1 MSAPTTGAHAP
12 TPPRAGGF
20 DRLGAVTVRRR
31 RRILVL
37 AVLFVV
43 VSGIVG
49 GGVIARLSSGGF
61 DDPGSASATAATAL
75 AERFDAAASDVVLVA
90 ASTSGAPVDSP
101 AVAAAGKGLAARLAA
116 EPGVRDV
123 TSYWDAPSP
132 SARSTD
138 GTIALVTARLSQS
151 GDAAQKRAGE
161 LAKDLAGTTA
171 DGVLD
176 IHVSGAPVVFSEVG
190 STIEKDLARAESIAI
205 PVTMFL
211 LLLVFGTLVASGLP
225 AVIGAV
231 AVLGSFFAL
240 FLTTQFTSVS
250 IFAINLVTALG
261 IGLGIDY
268 ALFIVTRYREEL
280 GRGHEPHE
288 AVIRTV
294 RTAGR
299 TVVFSGLTVGIALS
313 ALLVF
318 PQFFLRSFAYA
329 GIATV
334 VLAVLAAVVVLPA
347 LLAVLGTRVN
357 RFRVLR
363 GSTEIGDHGFWY
375 RLSTFVMARP
385 WPILIGGAAVLVAL
399 GLPFFRVSFG
409 QTDDRV
415 LPASSQ
421 AAQAGQL
428 LREKFDSRE
437 SDPLSVV
444 APASAASTGV
454 VAAYAA
460 ELSQVSGVTR
470 VDAVSGSYADGA
482 QVASSNPAS
491 ARFGAA
497 SGDGT
502 WLSVVVDVEPYSN
515 AGKQVVADLR
525 AVPSPLGRTYVG
537 GSAAVF
543 ADSQDAMGARLPWA
557 IAIIAIA
564 TFILL
569 FLFTGSVV
577 LPLKALVL
585 TTVSLSA
592 TFGAM
597 VWIFQEGHLSGWLG
611 DFTVTGELD
620 TSMPILMFCIAFGL
634 SMDYE
639 VFLLSRIKEEYDR
652 AGDNTAAVAMGL
664 QRTGRLVTSAAAL
677 MAIVFIAFA
686 SSGVTII
693 KMLGVGVA
701 LAVLVDATIV
711 RGLLVPAFMRIAG
724 DANWWAPAPLKR
736 LHARIGISESGDDD
750 LVLPGAVPVAVG

>member
-1 MSAPTTGAHAP
+1 MSASATTRPSRFA
-12 TPPRAGGF
+12 
-20 DRLGAVTVRRR
+20 RLGAFTVRRR
-31 RRILVL
+31 RPILAL
-37 AVLFVV
+37 ALLFVV
-43 VSGIVG
+43 ASAVLG
-49 GGVIARLSSGGF
+49 GGVVSRLSSGGF
-61 DDPGSASATAATAL
+61 DDPGSDSAKAASAL
-75 AERFDAAASDVVLVA
+75 ADRFDAGPSDIVLVVGSA
-90 ASTSGAPVDSP
+90 SGAAVDSP
-101 AVAAAGKGLAARLAA
+101 AVAASAAALADSLTR
-116 EPGVRDV
+116 EQGVRDV
-123 TSYWDAPSP
+123 ASYWTTKAP
-132 SARSTD
+132 AMRSTD
-138 GTIALVTARLSQS
+138 GTMALITARLDQS

-161 LAKDLAGTTA
+161 LADTLAGTTA

-176 IHVSGAPVVFSEVG
+176 VHVSGAPVVFHEVG
-190 STIEKDLARAESIAI
+190 HTIEKDLQRAESIAI
-205 PVTMFL
+205 PITMLL

-225 AVIGAV
+225 AVIGAI

-240 FLTTQFTSVS
+240 WVTTQVTDVS

-268 ALFIVTRYREEL
+268 ALFMVTRFREEL
-280 GRGHEPHE
+280 GRGRTPNE
-288 AVIRTV
+288 AVVRTV
-294 RTAGR
+294 ATAGR
-299 TVVFSGLTVGIALS
+299 TVVFSGITVGIALS

-334 VLAVLAAVVVLPA
+334 TLAVLSAVLVLPA

-363 GSTEIGDHGFWY
+363 GATEVADHGFWY
-375 RLSTFVMARP
+375 RWSAFVMARP
-385 WPILIGGAAVLVAL
+385 WPILIGGVALLVAL
-399 GLPFFRVSFG
+399 GLPFFRVTFG

-421 AAQAGQL
+421 SAQAGQL
-428 LREKFDSRE
+428 LRDKFDARE
-437 SDPLSVV
+437 SDPLTVV
-444 APASAASTGV
+444 GPSSTATTAQV
-454 VAAYAA
+454 TAYATA
-460 ELSQVSGVTR
+460 LSKIGGVSR
-470 VDAVSGSYADGA
+470 VDAVTGSFVDGA
-482 QVASSNPAS
+482 PAAPATPAN
-491 ARFGAA
+491 ARFAAA

-502 WLSVVVDVEPYSN
+502 WLSVVTDVEPYSSE
-515 AGKQVVADLR
+515 GKQVVNDLR
-525 AVPSPLGRTYVG
+525 AVPSPLGTTYVG
-537 GSAAVF
+537 GDAAVF
-543 ADSQDAMGARLPWA
+543 VDSQDAMGSRLPWA
-557 IAIIAIA
+557 IGIIAIA

-577 LPLKALVL
+577 LPVKALVL
-585 TTVSLSA
+585 TTLSLSA

-597 VWIFQEGHLSGWLG
+597 VWIFQEGHLSQYLG

-652 AGDNTAAVAMGL
+652 TGDNTAAVQLGL

-677 MAIVFIAFA
+677 LAIVFLAFA

-693 KMLGVGVA
+693 KMLGIGVA
-701 LAVLVDATIV
+701 LAVLVDATVV

-724 DANWWAPAPLKR
+724 DWNWWAPRPLRR
-736 LHARIGISESGDDD
+736 LHDRIGISEADDE
-750 LVLPGAVPVAVG
+750 LVLPDAQPVAVG

>member
-1 MSAPTTGAHAP
+1 MSSTT
-12 TPPRAGGF
+12 TQRRGF
-20 DRLGAVTVRRR
+20 ARLGAFAVGRRVP
-31 RRILVL
+31 ILVL

-43 VSGIVG
+43 VSAVLG
-49 GGVIARLSSGGF
+49 GGVVSRLSSGGF
-61 DDPGSASATAATAL
+61 DDPGSDSAKAAAAL
-75 AERFDAAASDVVLVA
+75 ADRFDAGPSDVVLVVGGTGGATVDSAVVA
-90 ASTSGAPVDSP
+90 ASATA
-101 AVAAAGKGLAARLAA
+101 LADRLAQ

-123 TSYWDAPSP
+123 SSYWATHAPSM
-132 SARSTD
+132 RSTD
-138 GTIALVTARLSQS
+138 GTLALVTARLTES
-151 GDAAQKRAGE
+151 GDAAQTRAGQ
-161 LAKDLAGTTA
+161 LAEELAGTTP
-171 DGVLD
+171 DGVLEV
-176 IHVSGAPVVFSEVG
+176 HVSGAPVVFHEVG
-190 STIEKDLARAESIAI
+190 HTIEGDLARAESIAI
-205 PVTMFL
+205 PVTMML

-240 FLTTQFTSVS
+240 WLTTQVTDVS

-268 ALFIVTRYREEL
+268 ALFMVTRFREQL
-280 GRGHEPHE
+280 GRGDEPHD
-288 AVIRTV
+288 AVVRTV
-294 RTAGR
+294 ASAGR
-299 TVVFSGLTVGIALS
+299 TVVFSGITVAIALS

-334 VLAVLAAVVVLPA
+334 TLAVLAAVLVLPA

-363 GSTEIGDHGFWY
+363 GATEVSDHGFWF
-375 RLSTFVMARP
+375 RLSAFVMKRP
-385 WPILIGGAAVLVAL
+385 WPVLIGGVALLFAL

-415 LPASSQ
+415 LPKTAQ

-428 LREKFDSRE
+428 LRTQFDARE

-444 APASAASTGV
+444 VPDSTATTAEV
-454 VAAYAA
+454 SAYAA
-460 ELSQVSGVTR
+460 ALSDVDGVTR
-470 VDAVSGSYADGA
+470 VDASTGSYSDGV
-482 QVASSNPAS
+482 QVAPTSAAS
-491 ARFGAA
+491 GRFGAA
-497 SGDGT
+497 TGPGT
-502 WLSVVVDVEPYSN
+502 WLSVVVDVEPYSGE
-515 AGKQVVADLR
+515 GKRVVEDLR
-525 AVPSPLGRTYVG
+525 AVPATLGTTYVG
-537 GSAAVF
+537 GDAAVF
-543 ADSQDAMGARLPWA
+543 ADSQDAMGNRLPWA
-557 IAIIAIA
+557 IGIIAIA
-564 TFILL
+564 TFVLL

-585 TTVSLSA
+585 NMLSLSA

-597 VWIFQEGHLSGWLG
+597 VWIFQEGHLSQWLG

-652 AGDNTAAVAMGL
+652 TGDNTWAVQMGL

-677 MAIVFIAFA
+677 MAIVFLAFA
-686 SSGVTII
+686 TSGVTII
-693 KMLGVGVA
+693 KMLGIGVA
-701 LAVLVDATIV
+701 LAVLVDATVV
-711 RGLLVPAFMRIAG
+711 RGLLVPAFMRVAG
-724 DANWWAPAPLKR
+724 DANWWAPAPLRR
-736 LHARIGISESGDDD
+736 LHDRIGLRESDGDVD
-750 LVLPGAVPVAVG
+750 LHDADPVAVG